1 MKMKKWAIWLVAC
14 AFMAPFMACSE
25 GTPQAEIRLI
35 DGLNEQAYAHL
46 YRDAKVAKMWADSA
60 LIVADN
66 YAIGRAEAHYLL
78 GEVALIGQAYAE
90 AHNQY
95 EQAMAC
101 TDDDLETLLANVGKM
116 RIYQRTSQNKEFY
129 ECRLK
134 ALRLLD
140 KLTSAD
146 DEGWSEHRR
155 HRFFVAKCEFYMTSA
170 AYYAYLQQRDK
181 ALDNAE
187 RVPRGE
193 ALQADTNQLL
203 QYNYLK
209 GRIGLCDELS
219 DNEQRLCQFDA
230 LYYAWLLSTRKGY
243 NYYIGGSLK
252 GLANL
257 MVNDKERTFFCEQRP
272 NAIQLIYPENDS
284 LIALRLGE
292 KALQLFETYEDTFQQ
307 AACCVVI
314 AKYLNRNGAYREA
327 IDYLDRAMALLNDEF
342 NTAVETDIYEQ
353 LSVAYAGLGDK
364 AASDSYRNDY
374 LDLLDET
381 RQDKEMESRLQALEA
396 ESAWITGMLL
406 IVLLVLLVV
415 VVFFVLFNRQS
426 NIRNKQHLHRLQQL
440 QEICQLITSAIPP
453 HAQSKSEVVAAIEQ
467 ALKPHLQ
474 TIFAEKD
481 WRIEDDALV
490 VDGTMHGEEK
500 ALLDAIN
507 PYVGW
512 AIENGI
518 NSVALGDEQ
527 KRLEK
532 QRYIH
537 EQHIAGNKRQ
547 NLMKKACM
555 TIVLGIQPYIDR
567 IINEADKLLNKG
579 FIAKADVKREKY
591 EYIDELVTVINEYN
605 DILALWIKMRQGSLH
620 LHIESF
626 ALDELFGIM
635 QKSGRAFKM
644 KDLSLEVVPTNAVVK
659 ADKALTLFMI
669 NTLAENARKYTP
681 EGGMVKIYAEQTDD
695 YVEVSVCD
703 TGCGL
708 SAADVQR
715 ITDEKIYDPKNIGLD
730 TASDVAQLKRSKGS
744 GFGLMNCKGIIEKY
758 RKTNAIFGVS
768 CFRVESEPGKG
779 SRFYF
784 RLPKGLKKAFMVA
797 LVCIASL
804 LQACT
809 SKPTVEEQ
817 PKETWSPQ
825 YEALLDMASDYA
837 NDAYYANIDG
847 EYEQTLAYVDS
858 ALQCLNKHYETYA
871 DEPTRYMQFVGTE
884 QPAEFAW
891 WESTYDT
898 DFHIILDIRNEAA
911 VACLALNRLDEYD
924 YNNMVY
930 TSLYKLLG
938 EDQSLESYFSELQR
952 SASQKLACMWVI
964 IVLLLTLPLGYYLL
978 YYRRRQQEQ
987 RQLSRLLHIYQT
999 VSLASQTNIV
1009 SDDDEVLLSEEDS
1022 LKEIPQ
1028 RTLNQVADLFQR
1040 LFGTRQVVVALS
1052 NNAHKQLTY
1061 SCMDN
1066 TPLNADV
1073 EALMKQTFEATI
1085 PLTNEGWHA
1094 YPLVAQVSQRTECIG
1109 AIGICFPDEALQPSK
1124 RLLLQL
1130 LVRYLSIVLYN
1141 AVVKLSNQYLHIEEV
1156 QEANRRASWEDS
1168 QLYVQNQVL
1177 DNCLS
1182 AIKHETI
1189 YYPNRIKQ
1197 LISRVQNEPLTD
1209 AEEVEVVTTISELI
1223 AHYKGVYTLLSQC
1236 ASRQLEEVTFRR
1248 SKLAVADIM
1257 QSAKQY
1263 FDKQKQAE
1271 GTNVVLQLL
1280 PIAEEV
1286 VGDKHQLNFLLENLI
1301 DEALSVNES
1310 GQLTLKAE
1318 VDNGFVRFMFIDHR
1332 RNLSE
1337 ETLNQLFYPDLSRM
1351 KQGEH
1356 DSLKG
1361 TEYLLCKQIIRDHDE
1376 FAGRRGCRINAEVHQ
1391 GGGFMVYFTLPG

>member
-1 MKMKKWAIWLVAC
+1 MKKWAIWLVAC
-14 AFMAPFMACSE
+14 AFMAALMACSE
-25 GTPQAEIRLI
+25 GTPQAEIRQL
-35 DGLNEQAYAHL
+35 DKLNEQAYAHL
-46 YRDAKVAKMWADSA
+46 YRDVKVAQMWADSA
-60 LIVADN
+60 LLVADK
-66 YAIGRAEAHYLL
+66 YAIGRAEAYNLL
-78 GEVALIGQAYAE
+78 GEVALIKQAYAD

-134 ALRLLD
+134 ALRLLN
-140 KLTSAD
+140 KLKPIV
-146 DEGWSEHRR
+146 DEKWSEHRR
-155 HRFFVAKCEFYMTSA
+155 HRFFVAQCEFYMTSA
-170 AYYAYLQQRDK
+170 AYYAYLQQRDE
-181 ALDNAE
+181 ALANAD

-219 DNEQRLCQFDA
+219 DDEQRLCQFDA

-252 GLANL
+252 GLASL
-257 MVNDKERTFFCEQRP
+257 LVNDKERLFYQEQRP
-272 NAIQLIYPENDS
+272 NAFQLIYPENDS

-292 KALQLFETYEDTFQQ
+292 KALHLFEIYDDTFQQ

-314 AKYLNRNGAYREA
+314 AKYLNRNGAYQEA
-327 IDYLDRAMALLNDEF
+327 IDYLDRAMTLLNDEF

-381 RQDKEMESRLQALEA
+381 RQDKEMESRLQALEK

-406 IVLLVLLVV
+406 IVLVVLLLV
-415 VVFFVLFNRQS
+415 VVFFVLFNRKS

-453 HAQSKSEVVAAIEQ
+453 HAQSKAEVVEAIEQ

-474 TIFAEKD
+474 AIFAEKD
-481 WRIEDDALV
+481 LRIEDDELV
-490 VDGTMHGEEK
+490 VDNTIHGEEK
-500 ALLDAIN
+500 ALLNAIN

-532 QRYIH
+532 QRYVH

-567 IINEADKLLNKG
+567 IINEVDKLLNKG
-579 FIAKADVKREKY
+579 FIAKADVKHEKY

-605 DILALWIKMRQGSLH
+605 DILALWIKMRQGSLS

-626 ALDELFGIM
+626 ALDELFDIM

-644 KDLSLEVVPTNAVVK
+644 KDLSLEVVQTDAVVK

-681 EGGMVKIYAEQTDD
+681 EGGKVKIYAEQTDD
-695 YVEVSVCD
+695 YVEVSVSD

-708 SAADVQR
+708 SEADVQR
-715 ITDEKIYDPKNIGLD
+715 ITTEKIYDPKNIGLD
-730 TASDVAQLKRSKGS
+730 TANDVAQLKRSKGS

-758 RKTNAIFGVS
+758 RKTNAIFNVS
-768 CFRVESEPGKG
+768 YFRVESEPGKG

-784 RLPKGLKKAFMVA
+784 RLPKGVKKAFMVA
-797 LVCIASL
+797 LISTMTM

-809 SKPTVEEQ
+809 PKPVVEEQ
-817 PKETWSPQ
+817 PKETWSPE
-825 YEALLDMASDYA
+825 YEALLDLASDYA

-871 DEPTRYMQFVGTE
+871 DEPMRYMQFTGDE
-884 QPAEFAW
+884 QPAEFTW
-891 WESTYDT
+891 WKSAYDT

-911 VACLALNRLDEYD
+911 VACLALNRLDEYE

-930 TSLYKLLG
+930 TLLYKLLG
-938 EDQSLESYFSELQR
+938 EDQSLDGYFDELQR
-952 SASQKLACMWVI
+952 SASQKLACVWVI
-964 IVLLLTLPLGYYLL
+964 IVLLLTLPIGYYFL

-987 RQLSRLLHIYQT
+987 RQLSELLQIYQT
-999 VSLASQTNIV
+999 VSHASQTNIV

-1028 RTLNQVADLFQR
+1028 RILNEVANLFSR

-1052 NNAHKQLTY
+1052 NNAQKQLTY

-1066 TPLNADV
+1066 APLDADV
-1073 EALMKQTFEATI
+1073 EALMKQTYEASI
-1085 PLTNEGWHA
+1085 QLTHEQWHA
-1094 YPLVAQVSQRTECIG
+1094 YPLVAQVSQRTVCIG
-1109 AIGICFPDEALQPSK
+1109 AMCICFPVETLQPSK

-1156 QEANRRASWEDS
+1156 QEENRRASWEDS

-1197 LISRVQNEPLTD
+1197 LINRLQNESLTD
-1209 AEEVEVVTTISELI
+1209 AEELEVVTTISELI
-1223 AHYKGVYTLLSQC
+1223 AHYKGVYMLLSQC
-1236 ASRQLEEVTFRR
+1236 ASRQMEEVTFRR
-1248 SKLAVADIM
+1248 SKLTVVEIM
-1257 QSAKQY
+1257 HSAKLY
-1263 FDKQKQAE
+1263 FDKQKQAD
-1271 GTNVVLQLL
+1271 GTEVVLELL
-1280 PIAEEV
+1280 PIEYEV

-1310 GQLTLKAE
+1310 GRLTLKAE

-1337 ETLNQLFYPDLSRM
+1337 EMLNQLFYPDLSRM

-1391 GGGFMVYFTLPG
+1391 GGGFTVYFTLPN

>member
-1 MKMKKWAIWLVAC
+1 
-14 AFMAPFMACSE
+14 
-25 GTPQAEIRLI
+25 
-35 DGLNEQAYAHL
+35 
-46 YRDAKVAKMWADSA
+46 
-60 LIVADN
+60 
-66 YAIGRAEAHYLL
+66 
-78 GEVALIGQAYAE
+78 
-90 AHNQY
+90 
-95 EQAMAC
+95 
-101 TDDDLETLLANVGKM
+101 
-116 RIYQRTSQNKEFY
+116 
-129 ECRLK
+129 
-134 ALRLLD
+134 
-140 KLTSAD
+140 
-146 DEGWSEHRR
+146 
-155 HRFFVAKCEFYMTSA
+155 
-170 AYYAYLQQRDK
+170 
-181 ALDNAE
+181 
-187 RVPRGE
+187 
-193 ALQADTNQLL
+193 
-203 QYNYLK
+203 
-209 GRIGLCDELS
+209 
-219 DNEQRLCQFDA
+219 
-230 LYYAWLLSTRKGY
+230 
-243 NYYIGGSLK
+243 
-252 GLANL
+252 
-257 MVNDKERTFFCEQRP
+257 
-272 NAIQLIYPENDS
+272 
-284 LIALRLGE
+284 
-292 KALQLFETYEDTFQQ
+292 
-307 AACCVVI
+307 
-314 AKYLNRNGAYREA
+314 
-327 IDYLDRAMALLNDEF
+327 
-342 NTAVETDIYEQ
+342 
-353 LSVAYAGLGDK
+353 
-364 AASDSYRNDY
+364 
-374 LDLLDET
+374 
-381 RQDKEMESRLQALEA
+381 
-396 ESAWITGMLL
+396 
-406 IVLLVLLVV
+406 
-415 VVFFVLFNRQS
+415 
-426 NIRNKQHLHRLQQL
+426 
-440 QEICQLITSAIPP
+440 
-453 HAQSKSEVVAAIEQ
+453 
-467 ALKPHLQ
+467 
-474 TIFAEKD
+474 
-481 WRIEDDALV
+481 
-490 VDGTMHGEEK
+490 
-500 ALLDAIN
+500 
-507 PYVGW
+507 
-512 AIENGI
+512 
-518 NSVALGDEQ
+518 
-527 KRLEK
+527 
-532 QRYIH
+532 
-537 EQHIAGNKRQ
+537 
-547 NLMKKACM
+547 M

-579 FIAKADVKREKY
+579 CIAKADVMREKY
-591 EYIDELVTVINEYN
+591 AYIAELVTVINEYN

-626 ALDELFGIM
+626 ALDELFDIM

-681 EGGMVKIYAEQTDD
+681 EGGKVKIYAEQTDD

-809 SKPTVEEQ
+809 PKPTVEEQ

-825 YEALLDMASDYA
+825 YEALLDTASDYA

-911 VACLALNRLDEYD
+911 VACLALNRLDEYA

-938 EDQSLESYFSELQR
+938 EDHSLESYFSELQR
-952 SASQKLACMWVI
+952 SASQKLAYVWVI

-999 VSLASQTNIV
+999 VSHASQTNIV

-1052 NNAHKQLTY
+1052 NNAHKQLSY

-1073 EALMKQTFEATI
+1073 EALIKQTYEATI
-1085 PLTNEGWHA
+1085 PLTHEAWHA

-1109 AIGICFPDEALQPSK
+1109 AIGICFPAEALQPSK
-1124 RLLLQL
+1124 RLLWQL

-1223 AHYKGVYTLLSQC
+1223 AHYKGVNTLLSQC
-1236 ASRQLEEVTFRR
+1236 ASRQMEEVTFRR

-1391 GGGFMVYFTLPG
+1391 GGGFMLYFTLPR

>member
-1 MKMKKWAIWLVAC
+1 MKKWAIWLVAC
-14 AFMAPFMACSE
+14 ALMAAFGACSH
-25 GTPQAEIRLI
+25 GTPQAEIQQI
-35 DGLNEQAYAHL
+35 DRLNELAYAHL
-46 YRDAKVAKMWADSA
+46 YRDVRVAQTWADSA
-60 LIVADN
+60 LLAADE
-66 YAIGRAEAHYLL
+66 YLIGRAEAHNLL
-78 GEVALIGQAYAE
+78 GEVALIKQAYAD
-90 AHNQY
+90 AHDQY
-95 EQAMAC
+95 ERAMSC

-134 ALRLLD
+134 ALRLLN
-140 KLTSAD
+140 KLKPMV
-146 DEGWSEHRR
+146 DEKWSEHRK
-155 HRFFVAKCEFYMTSA
+155 HRFFVAQCEFYITSA
-170 AYYAYLQQRDK
+170 VYYAYLQQRDK
-181 ALDNAE
+181 ALENAE

-209 GRIGLCDELS
+209 GRIGLCNEFS
-219 DNEQRLCQFDA
+219 DDEQRLCQFDA
-230 LYYAWLLSTRKGY
+230 LYYAWLLSSRKGY

-257 MVNDKERTFFCEQRP
+257 LLNDKERAFYHEQRP
-272 NAIQLIYPENDS
+272 NAFQLIYPENDS

-292 KALQLFETYEDTFQQ
+292 KALQLFEMYDDTFQQ
-307 AACCVVI
+307 AACCIVI
-314 AKYLNRNGAYREA
+314 AKYLNRKGAYQEA
-327 IDYLDRAMALLNDEF
+327 IDYLNKATALLNDEF

-381 RQDKEMESRLQALEA
+381 RQDKEMESRLQALEE

-406 IVLLVLLVV
+406 IVLVVLLLVV
-415 VVFFVLFNRQS
+415 VFFLLFNRKS
-426 NIRNKQHLHRLQQL
+426 NIRHKQHLHRLQQL
-440 QEICQLITSAIPP
+440 QEICQLITSAIPS
-453 HAQSKSEVVAAIEQ
+453 HAQSKSEVIEAIEQ
-467 ALKPHLQ
+467 VLKPHLQ
-474 TIFAEKD
+474 TIFAEKNLH
-481 WRIEDDALV
+481 IDDDVLV
-490 VDGTMHGEEK
+490 VDGSIHGEEK
-500 ALLDAIN
+500 ALLNAIN

-567 IINEADKLLNKG
+567 IVNEADKLLNKG
-579 FIAKADVKREKY
+579 FIAKADIKREKY

-605 DILALWIKMRQGSLH
+605 DILALWIKMRQGSLN

-626 ALDELFGIM
+626 ALDELFDIM
-635 QKSGRAFKM
+635 QKSARAFKM
-644 KDLSLEVVPTNAVVK
+644 KDLSLEVIQTNTVVK

-681 EGGMVKIYAEQTDD
+681 EGGKVKIYAEQTDD
-695 YVEVSVCD
+695 YVEVSISD

-708 SAADVQR
+708 SEADVQR
-715 ITDEKIYDPKNIGLD
+715 ITDEKIYNPKDIGLD
-730 TASDVAQLKRSKGS
+730 TANDVEQLKRSKGS

-758 RKTNAIFGVS
+758 RKTNAIFSVS

-784 RLPKGLKKAFMVA
+784 RLPKGMKKTFIVA
-797 LVCIASL
+797 LIAATTM
-804 LQACT
+804 LQACA
-809 SKPTVEEQ
+809 SKPVVEEQ
-817 PKETWSPQ
+817 QKETWLPE
-825 YEALLDMASDYA
+825 YEALLDVASDYA

-871 DEPTRYMQFVGTE
+871 DEPTRYMQFVGDE
-884 QPAEFAW
+884 QPAEFTW

-911 VACLALNRLDEYD
+911 VACLALNRLDEYE

-930 TSLYKLLG
+930 TSLYRLLG
-938 EDQSLESYFSELQR
+938 EDHSLEGYFDELQR
-952 SASQKLACMWVI
+952 SASQKLACVWVI
-964 IVLLLTLPLGYYLL
+964 IVLLLTLPIGYYLL
-978 YYRRRQQEQ
+978 YYRRRKQEQ
-987 RQLSRLLHIYQT
+987 RQLSELLQIYKA
-999 VSLASQTNIV
+999 VSQASQTNIV
-1009 SDDDEVLLSEEDS
+1009 TDDDEVLMSEEES

-1028 RTLNQVADLFQR
+1028 RSLNEASGSFYR

-1066 TPLNADV
+1066 ASPDAGV
-1073 EALMKQTFEATI
+1073 EALLKQTYEASI
-1085 PLTNEGWHA
+1085 PLTSEQWHA
-1094 YPLVAQVSQRTECIG
+1094 YPLVAQVSQRTVCIG
-1109 AIGICFPDEALQPSK
+1109 AIGICFPTDELQPSK

-1156 QEANRRASWEDS
+1156 QEENQRASWEDS

-1197 LISRVQNEPLTD
+1197 LIGRVQNESLTE

-1236 ASRQLEEVTFRR
+1236 ASRQMEEVTFRR
-1248 SKLAVADIM
+1248 SKLTVEEIM
-1257 QSAKQY
+1257 RSAKQY
-1263 FDKQKQAE
+1263 FDKQKQAA
-1271 GTNVVLQLL
+1271 GTEVILELMTIEN
-1280 PIAEEV
+1280 EV

-1310 GQLTLKAE
+1310 GRLTLKAE
-1318 VDNGFVRFMFIDHR
+1318 MDNGFVRFMFIDHR

-1351 KQGEH
+1351 QQGEH

-1391 GGGFMVYFTLPG
+1391 GGGFTVYFTLPG